1 MGWEKPDRAGRNGRK
16 WVARNKNSVS
26 IRKRRG
32 GEGKKG
38 VEKEVGG
45 KGKEGKG
52 KSGKLSNKKKKVS
65 LSCIL
70 LMMREVGSLHL
81 VGRQSLREES

>member
-1 MGWEKPDRAGRNGRK
+1 MGETRQSRKNGGK

-38 VEKEVGG
+38 MEREVGG
-45 KGKEGKG
+45 KGKAGRERRESCPIKR
-52 KSGKLSNKKKKVS
+52 KRSACLVS
-65 LSCIL
+65 
-70 LMMREVGSLHL
+70 SL
-81 VGRQSLREES
+81 